1 MPALTFPTGI
11 FNNPNTG
18 KSLALGKMYVG
29 TPDTDPEVLINRV
42 SVTVVQE
49 NGDTIVVLPAAQPF
63 IFNAAGMLQYNGSV
77 VQMRVTGDA
86 SMKIVDANDVELM
99 YFPSTL
105 NASEV
110 STSGVQIIAGGTP
123 TPVPGSGIVYTKM
136 VDGIA
141 ELFYMDSIGQELQ
154 FTSNGQF
161 NIDIAES
168 IIEVLQLLAQEAVEA
183 SQFRGD
189 AVILEYDEN
198 DDVICDLSLG
208 TAYFLNMT
216 KNVNNFTFINMPEIR
231 LPTLELDIVNAGSF
245 TVGSFEP
252 VASGWEVWVPETVEA
267 AQPAENTRTCYGISM
282 MPGVTNKAIC
292 MFPVPMR
299 QTHP

>member
-18 KSLALGKMYVG
+18 RSLALGKMYVG

-49 NGDTIVVLPAAQPF
+49 NGDTVVVLPAAQPF
-63 IFNAAGMLQYNGSV
+63 VFNAAGMLQYNGSV

-105 NASEV
+105 NASET
-110 STSGVQIIAGGTP
+110 STSLVQLIAGSTP
-123 TPVPGSGIVYTKM
+123 TPVAGSGIVYTKM
-136 VDGIA
+136 IDGIA

-161 NIDIAES
+161 NIDLADS
-168 IIEVLQLLAQEAVEA
+168 ILEVLQMIVQEAVEA

-216 KNVNNFTFINMPEIR
+216 KNVNDFTFINVPETR
-231 LPTLELDIVNAGSF
+231 LPTMQIDILNTGSF
-245 TVGSFEP
+245 TVGNFVPIEL
-252 VASGWEVWVPETVEA
+252 GYEIWIPETVTA
-267 AQPAENTRTCYGISM
+267 AQPSPNTRTCYGIAI
-282 MPGVTNKAIC
+282 MPGDVID
-292 MFPVPMR
+292 MFPVPM
-299 QTHP
+299 QQAHP